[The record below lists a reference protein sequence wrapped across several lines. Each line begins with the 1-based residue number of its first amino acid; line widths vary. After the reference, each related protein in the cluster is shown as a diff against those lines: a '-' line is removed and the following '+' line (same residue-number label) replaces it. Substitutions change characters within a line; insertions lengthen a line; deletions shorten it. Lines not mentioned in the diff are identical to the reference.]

1 MIFATMRLWSFRK
14 IFAALL
20 AVLVTAGLSLSAVYA
35 GDVTMKMS
43 MKPAMTSS
51 GHDGSRDCDRG
62 DSCKIKSVLCEAV
75 CAASV
80 IAMLPQ
86 APPVDIAEIMTIVPL
101 PEDDV
106 VSCAKPLPERYPPK
120 PSDID

>member
-1 MIFATMRLWSFRK
+1 MTGGLLQQT
-14 IFAALL
+14 AAELEG
-20 AVLVTAGLSLSAVYA
+20 AISLSAVHA
-35 GDVTMKMS
+35 GGVTMKMS

-101 PEDDV
+101 PEDEV
-106 VSCAKPLPERYPPK
+106 VSGAKPPLERYPPK
-120 PSDID
+120 TI